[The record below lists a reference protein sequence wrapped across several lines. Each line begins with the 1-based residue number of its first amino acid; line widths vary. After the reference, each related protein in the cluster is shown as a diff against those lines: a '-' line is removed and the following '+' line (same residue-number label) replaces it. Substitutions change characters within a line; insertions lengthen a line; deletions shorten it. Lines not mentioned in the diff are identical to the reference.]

1 MTRAYGSRYF
11 FKIWDHVGEEN
22 DSDVLSVVE
31 LLSWEQDIK
40 NIYFEFK

>member
-22 DSDVLSVVE
+22 DSDVTIGCGIIVLRTGYKKY
-31 LLSWEQDIK
+31 I
-40 NIYFEFK
+40 F